1 MVSRKQGDGMTEH
14 ETLLQEVI
22 EWSERQRELMLRQVE
37 LMKSG
42 KMHIADS
49 NDHSSVDETNFW
61 IIENE
66 RRIAEFDELFAAIS
80 SEDAYADRS

>member
-1 MVSRKQGDGMTEH
+1 MLGGKQGDGMTEH
-14 ETLLQEVI
+14 ETLLQGVI
-22 EWSERQRELMLRQVE
+22 EWSERQRELMFRQVE

-42 KMHIADS
+42 KMHIADF
-49 NDHSSVDETNFW
+49 NDHSYVDETNFW